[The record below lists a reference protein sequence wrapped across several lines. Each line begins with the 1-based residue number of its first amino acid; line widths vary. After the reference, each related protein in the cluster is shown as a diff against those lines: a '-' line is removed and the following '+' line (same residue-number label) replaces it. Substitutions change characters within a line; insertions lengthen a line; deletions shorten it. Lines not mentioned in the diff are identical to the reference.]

1 MRCLSLLLA
10 IALSLGS
17 TGKIYAALISL
28 VLHSDGA
35 SGASTVTSLLATG
48 QFASVQSH
56 DVNGSG
62 LPSLAS
68 LSGYDS
74 ILVYT
79 SFAPSDPVGLGNLL
93 ADYVDG
99 GGHVVLGGYSF
110 SAPWSVAGR
119 IMSTGYSPFI
129 PGAKGSGGTSLVA
142 VATGDPMLQSINLAA
157 VQYGNAATNAKPTLD
172 TDAMVI
178 AVDDLGVNRLA
189 RSGSRAVVG
198 LNFFP
203 RGGNFNGNNAEFYR
217 LVANALEPL
226 SPPPPFLIPE
236 PSTCAIYALGSLL
249 AVRWRR
255 RRRLGVAVE

>member
-1 MRCLSLLLA
+1 MRLPFVLLA

-17 TGKIYAALISL
+17 TGKVYAALISL

-35 SGASTVTSLLATG
+35 SGASTVNSLLATG

-56 DVNGSG
+56 DINSSG
-62 LPSLAS
+62 LPTLAT

-79 SFAPSDPVGLGNLL
+79 SFAPSNPVDLGNLL

-99 GGHVVLGGYSF
+99 GGHLVIGGYGF
-110 SAPWSVAGR
+110 SSPWSVSGR

-129 PGAKGSGGTSLVA
+129 PGAKGLGGTSLVP
-142 VATGDPMLQSINLAA
+142 VTLTDPMLQSINLAA
-157 VQYGNAATNAKPTLD
+157 VQYGNATTNAKPTLD
-172 TDAMVI
+172 VGAISVAT
-178 AVDDLGVNRLA
+178 DDLGVYRLA

-217 LVANALEPL
+217 LVANAMEPL
-226 SPPPPFLIPE
+226 ASPPPLLVPE
-236 PSTCAIYALGSLL
+236 PSGFAIYAIGSLL

-255 RRRLGVAVE
+255 RLVNISVA

>member
-1 MRCLSLLLA
+1 MRLTPLLLA

-17 TGKIYAALISL
+17 TGKVYAAIVSL

-35 SGASTVTSLLATG
+35 SGASTVSSLIATG
-48 QFASVQSH
+48 QFSSVQSH
-56 DVNGSG
+56 NINSSG
-62 LPSLAS
+62 LPSLAT

-79 SFAPSDPVGLGNLL
+79 SFAPSNPVGLGNLL

-99 GGHVVLGGYSF
+99 GGHVVLGGYGF
-110 SAPWSVAGR
+110 STPWSVSGR

-129 PGAKGSGGTSLVA
+129 PGAKGPGGTSLLPVA
-142 VATGDPMLQSINLAA
+142 VADPMLQSINLSA

-172 TDAMVI
+172 TGAIVI
-178 AVDDLGVNRLA
+178 AVDNLGVYRLA

-203 RGGNFNGNNAEFYR
+203 RGGNFNGNNGEFYR
-217 LVANALEPL
+217 LVANAMQPL
-226 SPPPPFLIPE
+226 SSPPPVLISE
-236 PSTCAIYALGSLL
+236 PSSCAIYAIGSLL

-255 RRRLGVAVE
+255 RRFDTSVD

>member
-1 MRCLSLLLA
+1 MRPIPLFLAIILSLA
-10 IALSLGS
+10 S
-17 TGKIYAALISL
+17 TGKVYSAIISL

-35 SGASTVTSLLATG
+35 SGASTVNSLLATG
-48 QFASVQSH
+48 QFASLQSH
-56 DVNGSG
+56 DVNSSG
-62 LPSLAS
+62 LPSLAT

-79 SFAPSDPVGLGNLL
+79 SFAPSNPVGLGNLL

-99 GGHVVLGGYSF
+99 GGHLVLGGYGF
-110 SAPWSVAGR
+110 STPWSVSGR

-129 PGAKGSGGTSLVA
+129 PGAKGPGGTSLLPVA
-142 VATGDPMLQSINLAA
+142 VADPMLQSINMSA
-157 VQYGNAATNAKPTLD
+157 VQFGNAATSAKPTLD
-172 TDAMVI
+172 AGAIVV
-178 AVDDLGVNRLA
+178 AVDNLGVYRLA

-217 LVANALEPL
+217 LVANAMQPL
-226 SPPPPFLIPE
+226 APAPPSLIPE
-236 PSTCAIYALGSLL
+236 PSGFAIYAIGSLL

-255 RRRLGVAVE
+255 RRINISAD

>member
-1 MRCLSLLLA
+1 M
-10 IALSLGS
+10 I
-17 TGKIYAALISL
+17 
-28 VLHSDGA
+28 
-35 SGASTVTSLLATG
+35 ATG
-48 QFASVQSH
+48 QFSSVQSH
-56 DVNGSG
+56 NINSSG
-62 LPSLAS
+62 LPSLAT

-79 SFAPSDPVGLGNLL
+79 SFAPSNPVGLGNLL

-99 GGHVVLGGYSF
+99 GGHVVLGGYGF
-110 SAPWSVAGR
+110 STPWSVSGR

-129 PGAKGSGGTSLVA
+129 PGAKGPGGTSLLPVA
-142 VATGDPMLQSINLAA
+142 VADPMLQSINLSA

-172 TDAMVI
+172 TGAIVI
-178 AVDDLGVNRLA
+178 AVDNLGVYRLA

-217 LVANALEPL
+217 LVANAMQPL
-226 SPPPPFLIPE
+226 PSPPPVLIPE
-236 PSTCAIYALGSLL
+236 PSSCAIYAIGSLL

-255 RRRLGVAVE
+255 RRFDTSVD

>member
-1 MRCLSLLLA
+1 MRLPSILLA

-17 TGKIYAALISL
+17 TGKIYAALVSL

-48 QFASVQSH
+48 QFASLQSH
-56 DVNGSG
+56 DVNNSG
-62 LPSLAS
+62 LPSLAT
-68 LSGYDS
+68 LSGYAS

-79 SFAPSDPVGLGNLL
+79 SFAPTDPVGLGNLL

-99 GGHVVLGGYSF
+99 GGHLVLGGYSF
-110 SAPWSVAGR
+110 SSPWSVSGR

-129 PGAKGSGGTSLVA
+129 PGAKGPGGTSLVA
-142 VATGDPMLQSINLAA
+142 VTVTDQMLQSINLAA

-172 TDAMVI
+172 VGAISVAT
-178 AVDDLGVNRLA
+178 DDLGVHRLA

-217 LVANALEPL
+217 LVANAMEPL
-226 SPPPPFLIPE
+226 GPTPPFLIPE
-236 PSTCAIYALGSLL
+236 PSSCAIYAIGSLL
-249 AVRWRR
+249 AVGWQR
-255 RRRLGVAVE
+255 RRRLNASVD

>member
-1 MRCLSLLLA
+1 MM
-10 IALSLGS
+10 ISLGS
-17 TGKIYAALISL
+17 AGKVYSALISL

-35 SGASTVTSLLATG
+35 SGASTVNSLMATG
-48 QFASVQSH
+48 QFASLQSH
-56 DVNGSG
+56 DVNSSG

-79 SFAPSDPVGLGNLL
+79 SFAPSNPVGLGNLL

-99 GGHVVLGGYSF
+99 GGHVVLGGYGF
-110 SAPWSVAGR
+110 SAPWSVSGR

-129 PGAKGSGGTSLVA
+129 PGAKGPGGTSLSPVA
-142 VATGDPMLQSINLAA
+142 MADPMLQAINLAA

-172 TDAMVI
+172 TGAIVI
-178 AVDDLGVNRLA
+178 ATDNLGIYRLA

-217 LVANALEPL
+217 LVANAMEPL
-226 SPPPPFLIPE
+226 ATPPPHLIPE
-236 PSTCAIYALGSLL
+236 PSSCAIYAIGSLL
-249 AVRWRR
+249 ALRWRR
-255 RRRLGVAVE
+255 RRSDASVN

>member
-1 MRCLSLLLA
+1 MRFTPLLLA
-10 IALSLGS
+10 IALSLVS
-17 TGKIYAALISL
+17 TGKVYAAIVSL

-35 SGASTVTSLLATG
+35 SGASTATSLMATG
-48 QFASVQSH
+48 QFASIQSH
-56 DVNGSG
+56 DVNSSG
-62 LPSLAS
+62 LPSLAT

-79 SFAPSDPVGLGNLL
+79 SFAPSNPIGFGNLL

-99 GGHVVLGGYSF
+99 GGHVVLGGYGF
-110 SAPWSVAGR
+110 STPWTVGGR

-129 PGAKGSGGTSLVA
+129 PGAKGPGGTSLVP
-142 VATGDPMLQSINLAA
+142 VALGDPLLQSIHLAA

-172 TDAMVI
+172 AGAMVI
-178 AVDDLGVNRLA
+178 AVDNLGVYRLA

-217 LVANALEPL
+217 LVANAMEPL
-226 SPPPPFLIPE
+226 ASPPPQLSPE
-236 PSTCAIYALGSLL
+236 PSSCAIYAIGSLL

-255 RRRLGVAVE
+255 RILASIE

>member
-1 MRCLSLLLA
+1 MRLLSLLLA
-10 IALSLGS
+10 VALSLGT
-17 TGKIYAALISL
+17 TGKVYAAIVSL

-35 SGASTVTSLLATG
+35 SGNSTVNSLLATG

-56 DVNGSG
+56 DVNSSG
-62 LPSLAS
+62 LPSLTT

-99 GGHVVLGGYSF
+99 GGHVVLGGYGF

-129 PGAKGSGGTSLVA
+129 PGAKGSGGTSMVPVA
-142 VATGDPMLQSINLAA
+142 MGDPMLQSINMAA
-157 VQYGNAATNAKPTLD
+157 VQYGNATTTAKPTLD
-172 TDAMVI
+172 VGAISIATDN
-178 AVDDLGVNRLA
+178 LGVHRLA
-189 RSGSRAVVG
+189 RSGSRSVVG

-217 LVANALEPL
+217 LVANAMAP
-226 SPPPPFLIPE
+226 SGPAPPFLIPE
-236 PSTCAIYALGSLL
+236 PSSCAIYAIGSLL
-249 AVRWRR
+249 AVRLRR
-255 RRRLGVAVE
+255 RMRFDATVG